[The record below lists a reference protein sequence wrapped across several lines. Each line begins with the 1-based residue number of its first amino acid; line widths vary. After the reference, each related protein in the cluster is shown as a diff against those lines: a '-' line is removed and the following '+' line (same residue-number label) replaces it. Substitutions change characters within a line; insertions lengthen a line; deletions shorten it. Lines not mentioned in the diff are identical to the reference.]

1 MEAYCFAVADR
12 ARLEA
17 SPIPMAVYQYLD
29 NHVVTLLLSDG
40 FCKLFNCTDR
50 AEACCNMERNVYQI
64 AHPDDVARILD
75 STNRFTAGEASFELI
90 YRTRTKG
97 GSDFRI
103 IHALGQHIYPSPGVR
118 LELIWYTDE
127 GPYSPFMCIN
137 SSDLRQ
143 TLNNALRDESSLR
156 AAKYDYLTGLPSM
169 TWFLTLASSQQEIM
183 QQQGGS
189 PALVFLDFQGMKYY
203 NRKNGFVA
211 GDKLLQGFARLL
223 ADQFGSETCSRL
235 GQDHFAVI
243 TDEQGLEQSLD
254 HVFSQCA
261 KLLGGK
267 TLPVHAGIYL
277 LRSENVSIS
286 LACDRA
292 KIACDA
298 MRSRYISCFNYYNL
312 SMRDSEDLRQYVI
325 ANLDAAIEKH
335 WLRVY
340 YQPIVRAVNGKVCHE
355 EALARWIDPARGML
369 SPGDFIPSLEDSGIL
384 YKLDLYVLEQ
394 VLQKLKQQAAA
405 GRHLVPQS
413 INLSRS
419 DFDACDMVS
428 EICARL
434 DESGLPRK
442 LICIEITESVIGKD
456 FDFMKAQIQRFQ
468 ELGFSVWMDDF
479 GSGYSSLDVLESIS
493 FDMIKFDMHFMR
505 KLNEGDNSKIILTQ
519 LVRMANAL
527 GVDTICEGVE
537 RLDQVAFLKE
547 IGCDKLQGYYYSK
560 PVPPED
566 FLTKPPSDILISYED
581 PAEKDYFEAIGRA
594 NLFDITLIS
603 SEDVHSFRG
612 FFDTLPI
619 GILEYREGTLRL
631 IRSNRSFLDY
641 LNRFYRSSNQAATGE
656 PEAIPFAGNAALME
670 QIRSCCEK
678 RSRLFFSIRLPDDS
692 TAHSTVRWL
701 SFDPVT
707 GCSAVAL
714 AVISVSPPDPG
725 TNYANIARALA
736 ADYFKLY
743 YVNLQTEEFIEYFS
757 SVGTDYLAEEQHGND
772 FFASM
777 RADARLFL
785 HREDQDSF
793 IDAFTRENILFQ
805 LTLQGSFTISYR
817 MMTGYEPVYMSM
829 KITRMDNDKHH
840 IIIGVSSIDEQA
852 KEKARLDRIRK
863 SEIAYSRIKAIC
875 NEYICLYTVELD
887 SGHYI
892 ECSASS
898 DYRWLGFSKTGTDF
912 FFDALANG
920 SRVVLPADYP
930 LYQAQIQQENILQK
944 IRESGQFSFQYH
956 LLIDGKPELV
966 RLRAGLVQERDG
978 EKLIVG
984 VARAGQ

>member
-1 MEAYCFAVADR
+1 MEKYCFPTTER
-12 ARLEA
+12 ASLEA
-17 SPIPMAVYQYLD
+17 SPIPMAVFQYLD
-29 NHVVTLLLSDG
+29 HRVVTLLLSDG
-40 FCKLFNCTDR
+40 FCKLFGCTDR
-50 AEACCNMERNVYQI
+50 ADACYNMERNLHQF
-64 AHPDDVARILD
+64 AHPDDVTRIVD
-75 STNRFTAGEASFELI
+75 SANRFAAGEAGFELI
-90 YRTRTKG
+90 YRIRIQNS
-97 GSDFRI
+97 SDFRI
-103 IHALGQHIYPSPGVR
+103 IHALGQHLYPSPGVR
-118 LELIWYTDE
+118 LELVWYTDE
-127 GPYSPFMCIN
+127 GPCNPFMRLN
-137 SSDLRQ
+137 SSELSQ
-143 TLNNALRDESSLR
+143 TLHNALRNKGSVR

-169 TWFLTLASSQQEIM
+169 TWFLTLASSQQEII

-189 PALVFLDFQGMKYY
+189 PAVVFLDFQGMKYY

-223 ADQFGSETCSRL
+223 ADQFGNETCSRL

-243 TDEQGLEQSLD
+243 TDEQGVEQSLN

-298 MRSRYISCFNYYNL
+298 MRGRYISCFNYYNL
-312 SMRDSEDLRQYVI
+312 GMRDSEDLRQYVI

-335 WLRVY
+335 WLQVY
-340 YQPIVRAVNGKVCHE
+340 YQPIVRAVNERVCHE
-355 EALARWIDPARGML
+355 EALARWIDPVKGML
-369 SPGDFIPSLEDSGIL
+369 SPGVFIPSLEDSGIL

-394 VLQKLKQQAAA
+394 VLQKLKQQAAD

-428 EICARL
+428 EICARM
-434 DESGLPRK
+434 DKSGLPRK

-456 FDFMKAQIQRFQ
+456 FDFMKIQIQRFQ

-493 FDMIKFDMHFMR
+493 FDTIKFDMHFMR

-519 LVRMANAL
+519 LIRMTNSL

-537 RLDQVAFLKE
+537 RLDQVTFLKE
-547 IGCDKLQGYYYSK
+547 IGCSKLQGFYYSK
-560 PVPPED
+560 PMPAEEA
-566 FLTKPPSDILISYED
+566 LTETPSGIPLHYED
-581 PAEKDYFEAIGRA
+581 PAEKEYFETIGRA
-594 NLFDITLIS
+594 NLFDATLIS
-603 SEDVHSFRG
+603 NEDVNSFCG
-612 FFDTLPI
+612 FFGTLPI
-619 GILEYREGTLRL
+619 GIMEYRAGKLRL
-631 IRSNRSFLDY
+631 IRSNHSFQDY
-641 LNRFYRSSNQAATGE
+641 LNRFYRGSIPAAGE
-656 PEAIPFAGNAALME
+656 PEAIPLANDTALME

-678 RSRLFFSIRLPDDS
+678 RNRLFFSIRLPDDS

-714 AVISVSPPDPG
+714 AVITVSPPDPG
-725 TNYANIARALA
+725 INYANIARALA

-757 SVGTDYLAEEQHGND
+757 GVGTDSLAEEQHGND
-772 FFASM
+772 FFGSM

-785 HREDQDSF
+785 YREDQDSF
-793 IDAFTRENILFQ
+793 IEAFTKENIL
-805 LTLQGSFTISYR
+805 LHLSLQGSFTINYR

-829 KITRMDNDKHH
+829 KITRADNDKHH
-840 IIIGVSSIDEQA
+840 IIIGVSNFDAQA
-852 KEKARLDRIRK
+852 KEKARLDRIRE
-863 SEIAYSRIKAIC
+863 SEIAYSRIKAIS
-875 NEYICLYTVELD
+875 NEYICLYTVALD

-898 DYRWLGFSKTGTDF
+898 DYRGLGLSKTGTDF

-930 LYQAQIQQENILQK
+930 LYQAQLQQENVLQK

-966 RLRAGLVQERDG
+966 RLRAGLVRERDG

-984 VARAGQ
+984 VARAEQ